1 MTLFCNATGNPPPTL
16 SWTKDGSP
24 LNDTQGITFSGD
36 NKTLSIASIN
46 RSESGN
52 YRCVASTGLG
62 NDLSNPAKVDIQF
75 APEIVENPKDVTIVE
90 GEDVVFS
97 CTVDGNPSPR
107 VTWTKNEEKL
117 NTTTNL
123 QLTASSLNNKHS
135 LTIRDVHRSDSGQYR
150 CVIINSVGNITSS
163 PGDLNVQCK

>member
-1 MTLFCNATGNPPPTL
+1 M
-16 SWTKDGSP
+16 
-24 LNDTQGITFSGD
+24 
-36 NKTLSIASIN
+36 
-46 RSESGN
+46 
-52 YRCVASTGLG
+52 
-62 NDLSNPAKVDIQF
+62 
-75 APEIVENPKDVTIVE
+75 ENPKDVTIVE

-123 QLTASSLNNKHS
+123 QLTASSLNNNNS
-135 LTIRDVHRSDSGQYR
+135 LTIRDVHRSDSGHYR
-150 CVIINSVGNITSS
+150 CVIINSVGNITSP

>member
-1 MTLFCNATGNPPPTL
+1 M
-16 SWTKDGSP
+16 
-24 LNDTQGITFSGD
+24 
-36 NKTLSIASIN
+36 
-46 RSESGN
+46 
-52 YRCVASTGLG
+52 
-62 NDLSNPAKVDIQF
+62 
-75 APEIVENPKDVTIVE
+75 ENPKDVTIVE

-123 QLTASSLNNKHS
+123 QLTASSLNNKHN
-135 LTIRDVHRSDSGQYR
+135 LTVTDVHRPDSGHYR
-150 CVIINSVGNITSS
+150 CVIINSVGNMTSS

>member
-1 MTLFCNATGNPPPTL
+1 MKYPYSL
-16 SWTKDGSP
+16 SLVKSHVLKKLKKWKKWRGLWDM
-24 LNDTQGITFSGD
+24 QR
-36 NKTLSIASIN
+36 NKP
-46 RSESGN
+46 
-52 YRCVASTGLG
+52 VAC
-62 NDLSNPAKVDIQF
+62 DIHWFELTERNTYVFKFQV

-90 GEDVVFS
+90 GKDVVFS

-123 QLTASSLNNKHS
+123 QLTASSLNNNNS

-163 PGDLNVQCK
+163 PRDLNVQCK